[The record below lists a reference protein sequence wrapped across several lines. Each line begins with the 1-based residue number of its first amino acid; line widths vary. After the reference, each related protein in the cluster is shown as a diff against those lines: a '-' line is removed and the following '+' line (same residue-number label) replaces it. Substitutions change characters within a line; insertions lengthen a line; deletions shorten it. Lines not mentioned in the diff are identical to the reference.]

1 MLEIKNVSK
10 SYGRKVLN
18 DVSLTLNRGQI
29 CGFFGVNGA
38 GKSTLMKI
46 LCGLTS
52 KDEGEI
58 LFDSRPLI
66 QGKTPLIGAM
76 IEAPSFFQNMTGYHN
91 LSLLGSLIEGCTKES
106 IIEALTRVGLYE
118 KRNELVKNY
127 SFGMKQ
133 RLYFAS
139 ILMRDVDV
147 LLLDEPF
154 NGIDPIAQFTFEKI
168 LKELKKEG
176 KIILISSH
184 EIRELQAI
192 VDRAIFIDKG
202 KIIKEFDELEGVDI
216 FNEFISVIKSSIEV
230 Q

>member
-1 MLEIKNVSK
+1 
-10 SYGRKVLN
+10 
-18 DVSLTLNRGQI
+18 
-29 CGFFGVNGA
+29 
-38 GKSTLMKI
+38 
-46 LCGLTS
+46 
-52 KDEGEI
+52 
-58 LFDSRPLI
+58 
-66 QGKTPLIGAM
+66 
-76 IEAPSFFQNMTGYHN
+76 
-91 LSLLGSLIEGCTKES
+91 
-106 IIEALTRVGLYE
+106 
-118 KRNELVKNY
+118 
-127 SFGMKQ
+127 
-133 RLYFAS
+133 
-139 ILMRDVDV
+139 MRDVDV